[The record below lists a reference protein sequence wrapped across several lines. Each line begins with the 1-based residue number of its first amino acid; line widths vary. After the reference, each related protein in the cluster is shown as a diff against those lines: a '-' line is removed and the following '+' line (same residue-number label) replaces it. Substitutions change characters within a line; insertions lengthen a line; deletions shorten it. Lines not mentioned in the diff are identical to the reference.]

1 MRCKLPVHQVAV
13 LLLLQLL
20 PQQLLLLLLPP
31 LLAAAHLLMHCHVHL
46 QEAISRAVNSGGK
59 TTTVATKKGVNYAQL
74 ANRGGVQPFM
84 FDDTGAKRH
93 LLQTQASYQRS
104 DRMQMAGMAAQVRCE
119 VCSI

>member
-1 MRCKLPVHQVAV
+1 LNLSVF
-13 LLLLQLL
+13 
-20 PQQLLLLLLPP
+20 P
-31 LLAAAHLLMHCHVHL
+31 LLHHCCL

-93 LLQTQASYQRS
+93 LLQASYQRS
-104 DRMQMAGMAAQVRCE
+104 DRMQMAGMAAQVRGECLA
-119 VCSI
+119 